1 MGTYEIYTIGGGYYL
16 YNIFNFL
23 AAFTAGTQF
32 RLFMSIG
39 ITIGMASL
47 ALRMMW
53 GLGFRDIMV
62 QLILMILVGIGGFG
76 IKARVVIIDPTAG
89 TIPIYGTIDNVPF
102 AVAFLG
108 SVTSETGYRLTQ
120 QMESLLNV
128 PGNMAYQKSGFL
140 FGATLLSQASRWRAV
155 SPKMHELLV
164 NYTQN
169 CVIDGALLGHMDLET
184 VANTGA
190 LEAEIT
196 SNVPQSLAYYDPLT
210 GQTESCKDRWTAV
223 RQEINAE
230 VDKVLAQKSA
240 GLFQS
245 RLATGSANISKLKGT
260 LSDFQGMIGMSSA
273 SAVATIR
280 QAMLLNATDDAM
292 KRFIAGSGN
301 DAAMA
306 LYQAARTE
314 VQTKSSYNATAA
326 SALKWVP
333 LLKIVFEA
341 MYYAAFPLALFMLLT
356 PLGLQVL
363 KGYTGA
369 FVWLASWAPLS
380 AILHYI
386 VLDSAEGSYR
396 EAGVISTDGT
406 VNDVVLSLSNL
417 YQMQAVEND
426 VGATAGFLMMSIPFI
441 ASGLLWGASKMTGLA
456 TSMLNVGQGASI
468 ESGREAATGSI
479 SLGNTSMN
487 MMQANKFNT
496 SSLVDTD
503 RSTLFTPNGAT
514 VTLNQDGTM
523 RLGRGS
529 AISESGFS
537 ASTRNMVTA
546 EVGRR
551 YEAASSAAKTQ
562 TAELS
567 DFISGA
573 ATETQGFVNSV
584 SASRGTSDSGSVDQS
599 ASSSEKVNQAWGVIK
614 DWAKQNNVS
623 EQAALEAAITG
634 SAGINKGTLGVA
646 ANAKLYGQSID
657 NDSLQLSQKASE
669 NKDVMN
675 AIEAIDSARTS
686 SGWSS
691 SGSQSTASEGAKRYS
706 LDEGRRMAQS
716 ALQSI
721 SEAETAARTKSE
733 IDSLGFTADA
743 NINNMIA
750 DKLEERGYK
759 AWQRLNSSDPVDIK
773 LVNEITREVAGD
785 LMTRMGAVTAPDR
798 LRTQGIAPPDATFA
812 APSSHD
818 VATVGGVE
826 ISNGAMRVQS
836 DAAFAGSQSHAN
848 ARMQDL
854 YNGQVRETAGIR
866 DQNTGLAR
874 EVTEGSDTSMFT
886 RLPAKVMK
894 ETSQLLGLSESETDW
909 MLRNDPRFQQDVGDA
924 TYYYWQNTDA
934 LKEAISPYLEA
945 QGGDHIR
952 YSNADAIRNQPISQ
966 HLSRAMSFLPEMGI
980 TMEVFSGGQD
990 GIETGSRNRVGS
1002 IRHDHGD
1009 AADVRFYNSEG
1020 RMLNWA
1026 NESDIP
1032 MFMAIVSRARENG
1045 VTGFGAGPGYM
1056 SEGSMHIG
1064 FGEPGVWGAD
1074 GKSANAPAWL
1084 REAAS
1089 SVASA
1094 SSGSDTSAEA
1104 ARPGKPQRE
1113 APVNP
1118 DNPLGFSQLPP
1129 AYTERDRDLM
1139 VRTIIGEAAN
1149 QGIEGMAAVALVIRN
1164 RMEDSRY
1171 PDTPG
1176 DVVLQDKQ
1184 FSAWNRDG
1192 SGNALVQQYGPGT
1205 RAYDAAAYAA
1215 DLVMMGQIPDFTG
1228 GAVNY
1233 YSPAGMQALV
1243 EQGYQKNMIP
1253 GWLNRA
1259 NNERDA
1265 DPVQVGGHIFTGQVK
1280 K

>member
-47 ALRMMW
+47 MLRMMW

-62 QLILMILVGIGGFG
+62 QFILMILVGLGGFG

-89 TIPIYGTIDNVPF
+89 TIPIYGTVDNVPF

-108 SVTSETGYRLTQ
+108 NITSETGYHLTA
-120 QMESLLNV
+120 QMEALLNV
-128 PGNMAYQKSGFL
+128 PGNMAYQKSGL
-140 FGATLLSQASRWRAV
+140 MFGATLLSQASRWRAV

-169 CVIDGALLGHMDLET
+169 CVIDGTLLGHMDLET

-196 SNVPQSLAYYDPLT
+196 ANVPQSLAYYDPIT
-210 GQTESCKDRWTAV
+210 GQTESCKERWTAV
-223 RQEINAE
+223 RQEINTE

-240 GLFQS
+240 AMFQS
-245 RLATGSANISKLKGT
+245 RVATGGSNISKLRGT
-260 LSDFQGMIGMSSA
+260 LSDFQSMIGMSSA

-356 PLGLQVL
+356 PMGLQVL
-363 KGYTGA
+363 KGYAGA

-386 VLDSAEGSYR
+386 VIDSAEGSYR
-396 EAGVISTDGT
+396 SAGVISSDGT

-496 SSLVDTD
+496 SSLVDEN
-503 RSTLFTPNGAT
+503 RSTLFTSNGAT
-514 VTLNQDGTM
+514 VTMNKDGTM

-546 EVGRR
+546 EMGRR
-551 YEAASSAAKTQ
+551 YEEASSAAKTQ
-562 TAELS
+562 TSELS
-567 DFISGA
+567 EFISGA

-584 SASRGTSDSGSVDQS
+584 TASKGTSDSGSVDQS
-599 ASSSEKVNQAWGVIK
+599 GSSSAKVSQAWGVIQ

-623 EQAALEAAITG
+623 EKVALEAAISG
-634 SAGINKGTLGVA
+634 SAGLSTGVFGGSA
-646 ANAKLYGQSID
+646 TARLTGEALNS
-657 NDSLQLSQKASE
+657 DSLQLSQKASE
-669 NKDVMN
+669 NQDVMR
-675 AIEAIDSARTS
+675 ALDAIDTARVS

-691 SGSQSTASEGAKRYS
+691 SGSQATSSEGAKRYS
-706 LDEGRRMAQS
+706 LDEGRRLAQS

-733 IDSLGFTADA
+733 INSMGFTADA
-743 NINNMIA
+743 NINNLIA

-759 AWQRLNSSDPVDIK
+759 AWQRLNSSDPADIA
-773 LVNEITREVAGD
+773 LVNDITREVAGD
-785 LMTRMGAVTAPDR
+785 LIDRMGAVTVPEE
-798 LRTQGIAPPDATFA
+798 LRTQGIETPTADFTAPTSRDSATI
-812 APSSHD
+812 
-818 VATVGGVE
+818 GGVE
-826 ISNGAMRVQS
+826 ISNGAMRVQGNS
-836 DAAFAGSQSHAN
+836 AFATQQDHTNDRMMELNERQIQDSNTARGENSNISREVVQGSDDTLMGRLSAKVVN
-848 ARMQDL
+848 
-854 YNGQVRETAGIR
+854 ETA
-866 DQNTGLAR
+866 
-874 EVTEGSDTSMFT
+874 
-886 RLPAKVMK
+886 
-894 ETSQLLGLSESETDW
+894 QLLGLSESQAEW
-909 MLRNDPRFQQDVGDA
+909 MMKNDPRFQQDVGDA
-924 TYYYWQNTDA
+924 TYYYWQNSAA
-934 LKEAISPYLEA
+934 LKEAS
-945 QGGDHIR
+945 
-952 YSNADAIRNQPISQ
+952 SAIPTSD
-966 HLSRAMSFLPEMGI
+966 LSRD
-980 TMEVFSGGQD
+980 SG
-990 GIETGSRNRVGS
+990 S
-1002 IRHDHGD
+1002 
-1009 AADVRFYNSEG
+1009 AAE
-1020 RMLNWA
+1020 
-1026 NESDIP
+1026 
-1032 MFMAIVSRARENG
+1032 
-1045 VTGFGAGPGYM
+1045 
-1056 SEGSMHIG
+1056 
-1064 FGEPGVWGAD
+1064 
-1074 GKSANAPAWL
+1074 
-1084 REAAS
+1084 
-1089 SVASA
+1089 SVA
-1094 SSGSDTSAEA
+1094 
-1104 ARPGKPQRE
+1104 PGKPPEE
-1113 APVNP
+1113 APVDP
-1118 DNPLGFSQLPP
+1118 FNPLGFSQLP
-1129 AYTERDRDLM
+1129 ASYTERDRDLM

-1149 QGIEGMAAVALVIRN
+1149 QGIEGMAAVALVIKN
-1164 RMEDSRY
+1164 RMDDSRY
-1171 PDTPG
+1171 PDTPA
-1176 DVVLQDKQ
+1176 DVVLQEKQ
-1184 FSAWNRDG
+1184 FSAWNGDG
-1192 SGNALVQQYGPGT
+1192 SGNDLVHKYGPGSKV
-1205 RAYDAAAYAA
+1205 YDNAAYAA
-1215 DLVMMGQIPDFTG
+1215 DLVMMGQIPDFTA

-1243 EQGYQKNMIP
+1243 DQGYQNNLIP
-1253 GWLNRA
+1253 GWLSKA
-1259 NNERDA
+1259 NSERDT

-1280 K
+1280 E